1 MNKNYTTSPSHT
13 HGSDQDQDQNTE
25 LPQSR
30 DHHDRT
36 TMTVTTMTV
45 TTHRSVTATTHR
57 SPRLHTVRT
66 THRSPRPPT
75 TATTPV
81 RDHHLEHHDCEL
93 GPSSDLPLGPFSFA
107 RSDQPITYNK
117 RTRILQDTKHAQSQP
132 DQRAQMLHLG
142 LRTQPLSGETTTLSE
157 QILLVLSIYGRL
169 ESVDTGPL
177 QLHDGMASPCTGAR
191 GGHYP
196 LLYAAR

>member
-57 SPRLHTVRT
+57 SPRTPSERPT
-66 THRSPRPPT
+66 AHRDHPPPRPLPS
-75 TATTPV
+75 ATTMTV
-81 RDHHLEHHDCEL
+81 NSH
-93 GPSSDLPLGPFSFA
+93 GPSSGPSTWTFLIRAIGPANHIQQEDPNTSRHKTRSISA
-107 RSDQPITYNK
+107 RPKSTNAPFGTEA
-117 RTRILQDTKHAQSQP
+117 RTARDTI
-132 DQRAQMLHLG
+132 G
-142 LRTQPLSGETTTLSE
+142 
-157 QILLVLSIYGRL
+157 
-169 ESVDTGPL
+169 
-177 QLHDGMASPCTGAR
+177 
-191 GGHYP
+191 
-196 LLYAAR
+196 